1 MTTCTRHTT
10 RTLAVALGTAVLAC
24 AGACSDPHAAVRT
37 AGEVRKV
44 AVASVERTDLSRTL
58 TLAAEFRPFQEID
71 VHAKVA
77 GYLKAIHVDV
87 GDRVKAGQLLAV
99 LEVPEL
105 QDEIQVDEATVNHSA
120 EEINRARADVDRAES
135 GHEVA
140 HLGATRLA
148 AVLKNRPNLVAQQ
161 DIDDAAAHDRMAEAQ
176 VATAKAALAAA
187 HQQLAASK
195 ARAGRTR
202 TLLEYTRI
210 TAPFDGVVT
219 HRYAD
224 TGAMIQAGTASQT
237 QAMPVVTLSHND
249 RLRLTIDVPE
259 SAVSRIRVGAPVE
272 VRVDAIGRTFPG
284 TVARFANKLNV
295 DTRTMRTEVDV
306 ANRDLVLV
314 PGMYAKASIALERA
328 NGVLAV
334 PVQALDRT
342 EDAASV
348 LVVTDGKIE
357 RRAVKTGLESPD
369 LVEVR
374 SGLEAGELVVIGS
387 RSQLRPGQA
396 VASAKSGTGAAQRI
410 Q

>member
-1 MTTCTRHTT
+1 M
-10 RTLAVALGTAVLAC
+10 
-24 AGACSDPHAAVRT
+24 
-37 AGEVRKV
+37 
-44 AVASVERTDLSRTL
+44 
-58 TLAAEFRPFQEID
+58 
-71 VHAKVA
+71 
-77 GYLKAIHVDV
+77 
-87 GDRVKAGQLLAV
+87 
-99 LEVPEL
+99 
-105 QDEIQVDEATVNHSA
+105 
-120 EEINRARADVDRAES
+120 
-135 GHEVA
+135 
-140 HLGATRLA
+140 
-148 AVLKNRPNLVAQQ
+148 
-161 DIDDAAAHDRMAEAQ
+161 
-176 VATAKAALAAA
+176 
-187 HQQLAASK
+187 
-195 ARAGRTR
+195 
-202 TLLEYTRI
+202 
-210 TAPFDGVVT
+210 
-219 HRYAD
+219 
-224 TGAMIQAGTASQT
+224 
-237 QAMPVVTLSHND
+237 
-249 RLRLTIDVPE
+249 
-259 SAVSRIRVGAPVE
+259 E